1 MSQRRARTVARRR
14 ARIRSRH
21 QDRANHRGHIERI
34 LGMLGFEGQFPRPSD
49 ELLDLFARLKNPKP
63 RVVLDPGASRSID
76 LADLGERLQ
85 QSLDCVAIKIGQ
97 DDLTF
102 NDFHSIVRML
112 DKVYLAASRD
122 RKLKVHTRGPAEA
135 VRDFVQRYETV
146 LTEAY
151 TTRILTILG
160 GASGIDTAIHSAR
173 QRYTRVG
180 DRTTLTLTLAET
192 PVPSRTVV
200 ADGVGRRAYRCGGF
214 DDLRSGAADWVEW
227 DARSLGLEASERLP
241 VYVQSHALHQIRH
254 RLAIKP
260 NDLIDYTLWRSL
272 DAPVLIPGSGH
283 TYLVEYRFFEHKL
296 GYLVAERIG
305 DLVLIRTFLLVT
317 MQGTPE
323 GSEFARRL
331 RLRRPDIEYLGLDRL
346 GTLVRTD
353 LARDPEI
360 AGLLRSCGCGGALD
374 LGAKIVDGSIAEGYA
389 DRFRSYTGRRL
400 GGLVP

>member
-1 MSQRRARTVARRR
+1 M
-14 ARIRSRH
+14 
-21 QDRANHRGHIERI
+21 
-34 LGMLGFEGQFPRPSD
+34 
-49 ELLDLFARLKNPKP
+49 
-63 RVVLDPGASRSID
+63 
-76 LADLGERLQ
+76 
-85 QSLDCVAIKIGQ
+85 
-97 DDLTF
+97 TF
-102 NDFHSIVRML
+102 NDFHSIVRMR
-112 DKVYLAASRD
+112 DKVYLTASRD
-122 RKLKVHTRGPAEA
+122 REPKVNTRGPAEA

-146 LTEAY
+146 ITEAY

-160 GASGIDTAIHSAR
+160 AASSIDAAIRSVR

-180 DRTTLTLTLAET
+180 DRTALTLTLAET

-214 DDLRSGAADWVEW
+214 DDLESGAADWVEW
-227 DARSLGLEASERLP
+227 DARALGLGGSERLP

-254 RLAIKP
+254 RLALKP

-272 DAPVLIPGSGH
+272 DAPVLSPRPGH

-296 GYLVAERIG
+296 GYLVAEQLG

-346 GTLVRTD
+346 WTLVATD

-360 AGLLRSCGCGGALD
+360 AALLRECGCGGAVD
-374 LGAKIVDGSIAEGYA
+374 LARKLPAATNGEGFAAHFRKFAGPPLPIHKPA
-389 DRFRSYTGRRL
+389 DVFWSSGR
-400 GGLVP
+400 V